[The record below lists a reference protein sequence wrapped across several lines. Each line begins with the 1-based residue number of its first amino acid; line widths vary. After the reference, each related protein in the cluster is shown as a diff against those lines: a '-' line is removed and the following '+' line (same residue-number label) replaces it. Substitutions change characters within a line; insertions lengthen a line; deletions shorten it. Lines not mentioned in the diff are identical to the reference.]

1 MRVQPNTLFPNLG
14 VQDWTKIV
22 DELISGKSV
31 IGTKPLFDSMLDVVA
46 NQSKANQKYPPYNLV
61 REENGHVIEMA
72 LAGFSISEID
82 ITKLGENNLGNRM
95 YKLTVEGKKNTD
107 KLDIVDDTADQEAV
121 TDYIHN
127 GIALRS
133 FAKTFTF
140 IDDFDVDSAEMKDG
154 MLVIKLTKVIPES
167 MKPTKININ
176 KGK

>member
-1 MRVQPNTLFPNLG
+1 MRVQPNTLFPNLDAQG
-14 VQDWTKIV
+14 WTKIV

-31 IGTKPLFDSMLDVVA
+31 IGSKPWIDTMLDTI
-46 NQSKANQKYPPYNLV
+46 NTQTKANQKYPPYNLV
-61 REENGHVIEMA
+61 KEENGHVIEMA

-107 KLDIVDDTADQEAV
+107 KLDIVEDKEAQETV